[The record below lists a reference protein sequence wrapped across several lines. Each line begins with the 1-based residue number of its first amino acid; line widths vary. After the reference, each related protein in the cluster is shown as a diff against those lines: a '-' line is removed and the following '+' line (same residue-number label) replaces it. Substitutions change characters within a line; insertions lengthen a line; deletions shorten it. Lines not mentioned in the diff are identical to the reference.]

1 MSAEG
6 ARGKLPP
13 TSRFS
18 RFPLRG
24 DLGKSEP
31 VREHRQCLLFLSR
44 IIDNRSYPDFLIIPT
59 ISGKADNYGLLLKKG
74 RDNFF
79 IKGRYPT
86 ARMQIL
92 LRKKS

>member
-1 MSAEG
+1 MIFERRG

-44 IIDNRSYPDFLIIPT
+44 IIDKNSYPDFLIIQT
-59 ISGKADNYGLLLKKG
+59 IPGKADNYRILSKKS

-79 IKGRYPT
+79 KKGRYQT
-86 ARMQIL
+86 AQMQM
-92 LRKKS
+92 R